1 MAKPRS
7 TRTKEVIDK
16 PTIRD
21 VARLAGVGVGSV
33 SRVVNK
39 HAAVKPKTREAI
51 ERVIAEIGYEP
62 DTIAG
67 SMRRETTHTV
77 GCVIRDFNLPG
88 FADFINAA
96 EAVFKTAGYT
106 MLLANTDGRK
116 DFEISLLRVL
126 SQRRT
131 DGVLMT
137 LSDETDQELIDTLN
151 RLKMKVVLI
160 NRDIET
166 KHDRLLIDHQSGIM
180 QATKYLCSLGHRRI
194 ALLTSEARIYP
205 GRSRIAGF
213 TAALKQS
220 GLTLAKNPVRTGVTS
235 PESAFLETAAL
246 LSEKNPPTAIIVG
259 GRALLTGAIRA
270 IRNIGLDIG
279 PDVSLITDS
288 DSDFAELTTPSI
300 TAIRWDLQEWGR
312 TAAQML
318 LERLKQGVNSEPRRV
333 VIGTELVVRDSCMP
347 VRSMRPRV

>member
-1 MAKPRS
+1 MAKVRS
-7 TRTKEVIDK
+7 SRAKVTNEK

-51 ERVIAEIGYEP
+51 ERIIAEIGYEP

-67 SMRRETTHTV
+67 SMRRQTTHTV

-88 FADFINAA
+88 FADFINSA
-96 EAVFKTAGYT
+96 EAVFKAAGYT

-116 DFEISLLRVL
+116 DFEMSLLRLL

-137 LSDETDQELIDTLN
+137 LSDETDQELIETLN
-151 RLKMKVVLI
+151 KLKMKVVLI
-160 NRDIET
+160 NRDVET
-166 KHDRLLIDHQSGIM
+166 IHDRLLIDHHNGII
-180 QATKYLCSLGHRRI
+180 QATKYLSSLGHCKI
-194 ALLTSEARIYP
+194 ALMTSETKIYP
-205 GRSRIAGF
+205 GRSRITGF
-213 TAALKQS
+213 TAALEQA
-220 GLTLAKNPVRTGVTS
+220 GLSVAESTIRTGISS
-235 PESAFLETAAL
+235 PENAFLETSAV
-246 LSEKNPPTAIIVG
+246 LSGKNPPTAIIVG
-259 GRALLTGAIRA
+259 GRALLTGTIRA
-270 IRNIGLDIG
+270 IRTMGLEIG

-288 DSDFAELTTPSI
+288 DSDFAELAHPSI
-300 TAIRWDLQEWGR
+300 TAIRWDLEEWGR

-318 LERLKQGVNSEPRRV
+318 IGRIKHTAASEPRRV
-333 VIGTELVVRDSCMP
+333 IIKTELVVRDSCLPISAMRT
-347 VRSMRPRV
+347 RS

>member
-1 MAKPRS
+1 VAKPRS
-7 TRTKEVIDK
+7 KQATTLHGK

-51 ERVIAEIGYEP
+51 ERIIAEIGYEP
-62 DTIAG
+62 DSIAG
-67 SMRRETTHTV
+67 SMRRVTTNTV
-77 GCVIRDFNLPG
+77 GCIIRDFNLPG
-88 FADFINAA
+88 FAEFINAA
-96 EAVFKTAGYT
+96 EAVFRSAGYT

-116 DFEISLLRVL
+116 DFEISLLKTL

-137 LSDETDQELIDTLN
+137 LSDETDQELIETLN
-151 RLKMKVVLI
+151 RLKMKVILI
-160 NRDIET
+160 NRDVDSI
-166 KHDRLLIDHQSGIM
+166 HDRLLIDHQSGII

-194 ALLTSEARIYP
+194 ALLTSEEKIYP
-205 GRSRIAGF
+205 GRNRIAGF
-213 TAALKQS
+213 TAALEQS
-220 GLTLAKNPVRTGVTS
+220 GLPSNRNPVRTGVTS
-235 PESAFLETAAL
+235 SESAFLETAAL
-246 LSEKNPPTAIIVG
+246 LSGKNPPTAIIVG

-270 IRNIGLDIG
+270 IRNVGLQIG

-288 DSDFAELTTPSI
+288 DSELAELTTPSI
-300 TAIRWDLQEWGR
+300 TAVRWDLKEWGR

-318 LERLKQGVNSEPRRV
+318 LERLKQGADMEPRRI
-333 VIGTELVVRDSCMP
+333 VINTELVVRDSCMA
-347 VRSMRPRV
+347 VRSRRATT